1 MWREPQ
7 RATDTFALGTLRL
20 YAAHPD
26 LIKLRFAPMPEQPAL
41 KRLCH
46 WVNRIN
52 DEYWATGNRDERS
65 FRKWYRRFII
75 EEVLDIERNHG
86 YELITEMT
94 LYAHQIDERFK
105 ERFGEFTP
113 TIRELWWLL
122 LSQVLVLLGKETR
135 VLAGTRHNVP
145 AWKTVSRIQNEEI
158 PASMLG
164 AFMTTYATS
173 HHVGRD
179 DVWMV
184 PTFREFDVDLYR
196 EYERETT
203 YLEVTRDLIEQA
215 FYKQQYI
222 VDPDGVHVKVTNAR
236 NITDLYLKVH
246 GRLGSELVDILV
258 RAETSDGAIF
268 FVLTEKALVEAA
280 TDTTYFCP
288 GSYLS
293 CLAARVYHDLVTA
306 EFVSTSVMSPANSLG
321 GMPAPSLGDEP
332 TWTVIPRKIRN
343 VVREPRQAVPQ
354 RTVTEPHRVTGH
366 RRKAKM
372 TDAHR
377 EAIQEFERETGL
389 DIFRFLPEGYTF
401 VRPHFSPAISVKDFA
416 TLPRFIRYRIQQSLE
431 AALQA
436 KELRA

>member
-1 MWREPQ
+1 MWRDPQ
-7 RATDTFALGTLRL
+7 RAVYVFAQ
-20 YAAHPD
+20 AM
-26 LIKLRFAPMPEQPAL
+26 LRFYVQNAELIRFQFGTMPTNPAFA
-41 KRLCH
+41 RLCH
-46 WVNRIN
+46 WTNRIN
-52 DEYWATGNRDERS
+52 QEYRDASHRDDHS
-65 FRKWYRRFII
+65 FYRWYRRFLI
-75 EEVLDIERNHG
+75 EEVTTIEQNNEYG
-86 YELITEMT
+86 LITDMT
-94 LYAHQIDERFK
+94 MYAHQVDEFFDDQY
-105 ERFGEFTP
+105 E
-113 TIRELWWLL
+113 ELAPMVRNLWRLI
-122 LSQVLVLLGKETR
+122 LSQVVVLLGKETR
-135 VLAGTRHNVP
+135 VLVGTRNGAP
-145 AWKTVSRIQNEEI
+145 AWKNVSRIQPDELLSCTFGTLM
-158 PASMLG
+158 A
-164 AFMTTYATS
+164 TYAAS
-173 HHVGRD
+173 HHVGKD
-179 DVWMV
+179 DAWMV

-203 YLEVTRDLIEQA
+203 YLEVTRDLIEKA

-236 NITDLYLKVH
+236 NITDLYLKIH
-246 GRLGSELVDILV
+246 ARLGSELVDILV

-268 FVLTEKALVEAA
+268 FVLTEKALVEAM

-288 GSYLS
+288 GSYLA
-293 CLAARVYHDLVTA
+293 CLAAQVYHDLVTA
-306 EFVSTSVMSPANSLG
+306 EFVSTSVTLPANSLG

-343 VVREPRQAVPQ
+343 VVREPRQAVPR

-372 TDAHR
+372 SDAHR

-401 VRPHFSPAISVKDFA
+401 VRPHFSPAISAKDFA

-436 KELRA
+436 KELRT